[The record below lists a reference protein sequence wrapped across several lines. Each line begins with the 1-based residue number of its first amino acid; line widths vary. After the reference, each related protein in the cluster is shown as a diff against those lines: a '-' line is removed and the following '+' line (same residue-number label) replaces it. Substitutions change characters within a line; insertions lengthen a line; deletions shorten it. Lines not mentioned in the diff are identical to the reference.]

1 MKKFALSTIK
11 SIAIF
16 LASSLV
22 AVLLLF
28 AVYSIPVE
36 KLTKNARESCDILLQ
51 EGSYKKFFKNESYQL
66 DNFTDSVMLNEA
78 IYKYDGSS
86 IGASML
92 NYIGGFDVD
101 GLNNYLNGSNYSYSY
116 SRYWHGYLIFLKP
129 LLLLFNIRGIRI
141 INLILQILLVGG
153 ICFALWKKQKK
164 MILPYLSSL
173 LFINP
178 FVISQSMQ
186 FSCVYYLMNISFLII
201 VLFYDKLKQKN
212 WLNFAFLLFGIVTC
226 FFDLL
231 TYPVATLIYPLV
243 AVLWF
248 DESET
253 IKDKIILLFKLC
265 VFWCIGF
272 FGFWI
277 LKWAIGSIL
286 TKQNLFKSALSQ
298 AKLRINGDVSYAPNK
313 LAVYFSFILNLYPLL
328 TIKNAIIL
336 ALLVVCFV
344 FLFVK
349 HKKEF
354 KISKSQVIAFVLV
367 ALITIV
373 WQLIL
378 HNHSYQHYWFTFRA
392 YAGTLFALISLF
404 AYGFKDSNIFRRNV
418 NEKENSSN
426 NSMLQ

>member
-1 MKKFALSTIK
+1 MKKIALNTLK
-11 SIAIF
+11 CFAIF

-36 KLTKNARESCDILLQ
+36 KLTKHARESCDILLQ

-66 DNFTDSVMLNEA
+66 DNFTDSVMINEA
-78 IYKYDGSS
+78 VYKYEGSN

-129 LLLLFNIRGIRI
+129 LLLLFNINGIRI

-164 MILPYLSSL
+164 MILPYVSSL

-212 WLNFAFLLFGIVTC
+212 WLKFAFLLFGIVTC

-253 IKDKIILLFKLC
+253 IKDKIVLLFKLC

-313 LAVYFSFILNLYPLL
+313 LVVYFAFILNLYPLL
-328 TIKNAIIL
+328 TIKNAIIV
-336 ALLVVCFV
+336 AILVAYFAII
-344 FLFVK
+344 FAK
-349 HKKEF
+349 HRKEF
-354 KISKSQVIAFVLV
+354 KISKAQVLAFVLV

-378 HNHSYQHYWFTFRA
+378 HNHSYEHYWFTFRA
-392 YAGTLFALISLF
+392 YAGTLFAIISLF